1 MGKHEIAEQEK
12 RFPLRFMEYSVTYGE
27 RFRSLHRHGSVHLLG
42 KRGIWYVYPY
52 HKAGDMLSLPQREA
66 ERIRSFWRFLDGE
79 RKYYPFF
86 YMVLLRALRQVLW
99 ITKQLGDFE
108 LVCIPRSDPDSINPV
123 AEVCSAIAANEKF
136 ILARAIDGSDL
147 ICRKTKMTPV
157 HKGGRYTLPEIKDS
171 IVLTR
176 PLRSDKVILAD
187 DMVFTGKTIAAC
199 RSLLKENGAKR
210 VYAICLYGYKRER
223 IHDRD
228 KRK

>member
-1 MGKHEIAEQEK
+1 M
-12 RFPLRFMEYSVTYGE
+12 
-27 RFRSLHRHGSVHLLG
+27 
-42 KRGIWYVYPY
+42 
-52 HKAGDMLSLPQREA
+52 
-66 ERIRSFWRFLDGE
+66 
-79 RKYYPFF
+79 
-86 YMVLLRALRQVLW
+86 
-99 ITKQLGDFE
+99 
-108 LVCIPRSDPDSINPV
+108 

-171 IVLTR
+171 LALTR

-199 RSLLKENGAKR
+199 RSLLNENGAKR
-210 VYAICLYGYKRER
+210 VYAICLYGYKREK